1 MDPQESK
8 KLSFDEKCAWSPL
21 LTQLWATVALGSLSG
36 EELPEPS
43 SSWSSWAS
51 VCLSV
56 CLSGVCCGANLGT
69 SASGMVA

>member
-36 EELPEPS
+36 EELPEP
-43 SSWSSWAS
+43 AAAGAAGLLS

-56 CLSGVCCGANLGT
+56 WGLLWGQPGD
-69 SASGMVA
+69 

>member
-56 CLSGVCCGANLGT
+56 CLGFAVGPTWGLVHLGW
-69 SASGMVA
+69 